1 MPCGKCAQ
9 CAKKV
14 QNDWYIRIFEESKN
28 WDSSYFFTLTYNEE
42 SVPYVTN
49 DNGDKFNTVCR
60 DDVQKFMKRLRK
72 HLYLCHG
79 DSYRIKFFLCSEY
92 GPKTN
97 RPHYHGIIFN
107 ITADDVHFIEES
119 WQNGFVNV
127 SRVRGAGS
135 FRYVSKYC
143 SKPSVLRYELTH
155 PVEKTFRLMSKGLG
169 KSYCDDSQNRA
180 FHISDI
186 FGHHYYF
193 ANGFKYGLPRYYCNH
208 LFDNMQQLEY
218 KRKRLYQE
226 TKEWR
231 FRFTSMHKL
240 DGVNVR
246 LSSPFQ
252 LKQLEDYNAIIEHRS
267 DANDLAL
274 FNKFVSKSKF

>member
-1 MPCGKCAQ
+1 
-9 CAKKV
+9 
-14 QNDWYIRIFEESKN
+14 
-28 WDSSYFFTLTYNEE
+28 
-42 SVPYVTN
+42 
-49 DNGDKFNTVCR
+49 
-60 DDVQKFMKRLRK
+60 MKRLRK
-72 HLYLCHG
+72 HLYSSHG

-92 GPKTN
+92 GPQTN

-107 ITADDVHFIEES
+107 ITADDVHFIEDS
-119 WQNGFVNV
+119 WHNGFVNV

-169 KSYCDDSQNRA
+169 RSYCDDSQNRD
-180 FHISDI
+180 FHTSDV
-186 FGHHYYF
+186 FEHHYYF
-193 ANGFKYGLPRYYCNH
+193 ANGFKYGLPRYYCTH

-231 FRFTSMHKL
+231 FRFSSMYKL

-252 LKQLEDYNAIIEHRS
+252 LQQLESYNLGVERRS

-274 FNKFVSKSKF
+274 FNKFMSKSKF